1 MIKGPLSRRHNYLKS
16 LYTQSSTNSQPSSPS
31 PSLSTSTD
39 SDIEMYESSF
49 SISESTLSEMSP
61 TSNSQPDIAN
71 MNDFYDANIDM
82 NIQSTENS
90 LESLIDLD
98 EEVKIQ
104 FSDEIKIEKVFFCL
118 RLEKKFCPFNMK
130 YIYFSSIDQIFP

>member
-1 MIKGPLSRRHNYLKS
+1 MNKQRRNMIKGPLSRRHNYLKS

-39 SDIEMYESSF
+39 SDIEMDESSF
-49 SISESTLSEMSP
+49 SISESTSLSEMSP
-61 TSNSQPDIAN
+61 SSNSQPDIAN
-71 MNDFYDANIDM
+71 MNDFYDTNIDM

-104 FSDEIKIEKVFFCL
+104 FSEDIKIEKVIFLF
-118 RLEKKFCPFNMK
+118 RIFENFSV
-130 YIYFSSIDQIFP
+130 YIT

>member
-39 SDIEMYESSF
+39 SDIEMDESSF
-49 SISESTLSEMSP
+49 SISESTSLSEMSP
-61 TSNSQPDIAN
+61 SSNSQPDIAN
-71 MNDFYDANIDM
+71 MNDFYDTNIDM

-104 FSDEIKIEKVFFCL
+104 FSEDIKIEKVIFLF
-118 RLEKKFCPFNMK
+118 RIFENFSV
-130 YIYFSSIDQIFP
+130 YIT